1 MSFLKTFLMLWR
13 KKRGTVKKKKIK
25 GACAKN
31 FLLLSTIKED
41 KVCDEN
47 KMDVM
52 IKEILDLRNE
62 KKKIARKSHRIK
74 YI

>member
-1 MSFLKTFLMLWR
+1 MR
-13 KKRGTVKKKKIK
+13 NI
-25 GACAKN
+25 

-52 IKEILDLRNE
+52 IKEILDLVKWKEENCKENPIELNISRAYS
-62 KKKIARKSHRIK
+62 ARIHI
-74 YI
+74 